1 MFRQKELLDQE
12 GYVVVGSTIKSQHR
26 KKLFNSARAT
36 PESLPLASYGLTLS
50 LKTQAGL
57 TAADPARVDE
67 YCSENT
73 PGFLVEIILQ
83 NVMMMMICVLW
94 TKYASDR
101 QKEKLLVPF
110 SSSTTFARASVSG
123 PKLQL
128 ASSHRL
134 WTHGPVPGFMWWYA
148 TMLLLPSMQ
157 SDLERRRESNPN
169 SKLLH
174 WTTTLLALHSSL
186 FPFIF
191 FWCTPSPSKM
201 TAIALAS
208 LIIGFYLTKVSII
221 EVLLICAYCPILSR
235 GRRLNQ

>member
-1 MFRQKELLDQE
+1 
-12 GYVVVGSTIKSQHR
+12 
-26 KKLFNSARAT
+26 
-36 PESLPLASYGLTLS
+36 
-50 LKTQAGL
+50 
-57 TAADPARVDE
+57 
-67 YCSENT
+67 
-73 PGFLVEIILQ
+73 
-83 NVMMMMICVLW
+83 MMMICVLW

-148 TMLLLPSMQ
+148 AMLLLSSME

>member
-1 MFRQKELLDQE
+1 M
-12 GYVVVGSTIKSQHR
+12 VHS
-26 KKLFNSARAT
+26 
-36 PESLPLASYGLTLS
+36 
-50 LKTQAGL
+50 
-57 TAADPARVDE
+57 DPARVGE

-73 PGFLVEIILQ
+73 PGFLLEILLQ

-128 ASSHRL
+128 ARSHRL
-134 WTHGPVPGFMWWYA
+134 WIHSPVPGFMWWYA
-148 TMLLLPSMQ
+148 TMLLLSSME

-191 FWCTPSPSKM
+191 F
-201 TAIALAS
+201 
-208 LIIGFYLTKVSII
+208 G
-221 EVLLICAYCPILSR
+221 VLPVPVKWQR
-235 GRRLNQ
+235 